1 MLKMKEFLNNYPRV
15 KQMARKMV
23 SVVPLS
29 KRLGRDFWEWYSFF
43 EESEQWTVD
52 QLRQFQVERIRLLL
66 SELLRSSLVSRHTRT
81 KGRVVES
88 AGIRFYRKRSGPD
101 RWNNHP
107 WSGSGGGRQGTEPLP
122 ALGTARLLGLKNG
135 NCLDTYELLNST
147 DKRVLSEPF

>member
-1 MLKMKEFLNNYPRV
+1 MKEFLNNYPRV

-88 AGIRFYRKRSGPD
+88 AGIRFYRKRSARTVGIPLE
-101 RWNNHP
+101 RIGWWPTRH
-107 WSGSGGGRQGTEPLP
+107 RALP